1 MCEFRINTSGM
12 PNDVPPAVP
21 ESVRFDESLGFLVR
35 DLYRAMIR
43 MLSQRLSEHGILV
56 AGWYFLRVLW
66 EQDGL
71 TQRELAA
78 RVGTVEPTA
87 VTALRVL
94 EQQGYVTRVRNPA
107 DRRKS
112 EVFLTDAGRALQA
125 TLLPIS
131 NEVNEA
137 ASAALTPAE
146 RQMLEAL
153 LRRAR
158 SGMPG

>member
-1 MCEFRINTSGM
+1 M
-12 PNDVPPAVP
+12 PNEMPPAGQQA
-21 ESVRFDESLGFLVR
+21 VRFEDTLGFLVR
-35 DLYRAMIR
+35 DLYRAIIR
-43 MLSQRLSEHGILV
+43 MLSQRLAEHGIHV

-66 EQDGL
+66 QQDGL

-94 EQQGYVTRVRNPA
+94 EQQGYVRRERNA
-107 DRRKS
+107 RDRRKS
-112 EVFLTDAGRALQA
+112 QVFLTEEGRALREV
-125 TLLPIS
+125 LLPIS
-131 NEVNEA
+131 QEVNET
-137 ASAALTPAE
+137 SAAALAPAE

>member
-1 MCEFRINTSGM
+1 MLNES
-12 PNDVPPAVP
+12 PPSPPAP
-21 ESVRFDESLGFLVR
+21 TAFEETLGYLVR
-35 DLYRAMIR
+35 DLYRAIMR
-43 MLSQRLSEHGILV
+43 MLSQRLSEHGIHV
-56 AGWYFLRVLW
+56 SSWYFLRVLW
-66 EQDGL
+66 EEDGL

-87 VTALRVL
+87 VTALRQL
-94 EQQGYVTRVRNPA
+94 EQQGYVRRERHAT

-112 EVFLTDAGRALQA
+112 LVSLTESGRALQ
-125 TLLPIS
+125 TVLMPIS
-131 NEVNEA
+131 REVNEA
-137 ASAALTPAE
+137 AAAALSPAE